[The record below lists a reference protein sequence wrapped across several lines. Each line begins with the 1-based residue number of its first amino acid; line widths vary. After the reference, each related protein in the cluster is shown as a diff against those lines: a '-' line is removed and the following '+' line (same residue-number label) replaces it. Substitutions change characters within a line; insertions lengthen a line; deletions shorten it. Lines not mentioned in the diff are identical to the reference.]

1 MTLLVLGSFHSL
13 APVAKPT
20 KLATLF
26 GDLLANSVQVMR
38 PAVVSK
44 MAVGLVVAGTGAVDS
59 FAAGFCAVRFVV
71 GEVCATAVE
80 ETRKVTKI
88 ATSLF
93 IRCSWQITK
102 VTRWK
107 LGVAK
112 CYLAAADAV
121 LLCSLR
127 LAASTSR
134 KTRSRLPPRI
144 L

>member
-26 GDLLANSVQVMR
+26 GDLLGNSVQVMR

-44 MAVGLVVAGTGAVDS
+44 MAVGLVAAGMGAVDS
-59 FAAGFCAVRFVV
+59 FAAGFCAVGFVV
-71 GEVCATAVE
+71 GELCASAVE
-80 ETRKVTKI
+80 ETKKVTKI
-88 ATSLF
+88 ARSLC

-102 VTRWK
+102 ITRCK
-107 LGVAK
+107 VGVAK
-112 CYLAAADAV
+112 CYRAAADAG

-127 LAASTSR
+127 LTASTS
-134 KTRSRLPPRI
+134 
-144 L
+144 